1 MRVLINILSFVMI
14 SSLNGTKLALNL
26 QMISI
31 VSSDLKKK
39 KQVGH
44 CFTWLADHETIVLL

>member
-1 MRVLINILSFVMI
+1 MHVLINILSFVMI
-14 SSLNGTKLALNL
+14 SSLKGTKLALNL

-39 KQVGH
+39 QVGH